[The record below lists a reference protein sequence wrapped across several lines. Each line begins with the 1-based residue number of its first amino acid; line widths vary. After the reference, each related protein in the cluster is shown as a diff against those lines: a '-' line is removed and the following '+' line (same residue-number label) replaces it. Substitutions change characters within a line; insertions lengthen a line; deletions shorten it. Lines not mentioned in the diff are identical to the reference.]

1 MYCNKSVHLIECS
14 FSNPSQDV
22 ARTESNDNDVLPCKD
37 NSQYICRSAISRIHR
52 QKFQLWK
59 KENMFVTYQF
69 KRKTNENLKELSV
82 LSEDDETEEHMT
94 KVSV

>member
-1 MYCNKSVHLIECS
+1 
-14 FSNPSQDV
+14 
-22 ARTESNDNDVLPCKD
+22 
-37 NSQYICRSAISRIHR
+37 
-52 QKFQLWK
+52 
-59 KENMFVTYQF
+59 MFVTYQF